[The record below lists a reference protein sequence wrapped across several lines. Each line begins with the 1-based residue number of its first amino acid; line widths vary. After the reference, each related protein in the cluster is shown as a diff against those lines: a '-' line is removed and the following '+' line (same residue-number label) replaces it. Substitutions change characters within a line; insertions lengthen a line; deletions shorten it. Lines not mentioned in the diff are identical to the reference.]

1 LSDQL
6 NGFLNI
12 NKPLGLTS
20 HDVVAKIRYKAKK
33 VTGNKKFKVGH
44 AGTLD
49 PAATGVLVIC
59 LGQSTRLSEY
69 AMRSTKQYR
78 ATIQLGIVTD
88 SYDSEGEIIRQTD
101 ASHITRNDVEKILP
115 QFTGDIAQVPPMH
128 SAIKQDGKKL
138 YELARQ
144 GETVERPA
152 RDVSIHHLEV
162 VSWDTPTFV
171 LDVTCSSGTYIRSL
185 AYDIG
190 EVLGVGAHLA
200 GLIRTRSG
208 GFSVEE
214 SLSLEMILEEDIDL
228 MPHLMPPL
236 TALQNWHV
244 VPVKDEEIQAIIQG
258 RRIPV
263 LEEVTD
269 EQAIAVE
276 PDGHLLAI
284 LEKRDSTWKPHKVFI
299 RD

>member
-1 LSDQL
+1 MSDRL

-20 HDVVAKIRYKAKK
+20 HDVVGKIRYKAKK
-33 VTGNKKFKVGH
+33 VTGNKKIKVGH

-59 LGQSTRLSEY
+59 LDQATRLSEY

-78 ATIQLGIVTD
+78 ATVRLGMVTD
-88 SYDSEGEIIRQTD
+88 SYDSEGEVIREAD
-101 ASHITRNDVEKILP
+101 ASHITQADVELVLP
-115 QFTGDIAQVPPMH
+115 QFTGEIAQIPPMH
-128 SAIKQDGKKL
+128 SAIKQGGKKL

-152 RDVSIHHLEV
+152 RDVTIHTLEI
-162 VSWDTPTFV
+162 VSWDAPSFV

-190 EVLGVGAHLA
+190 EALGVGGYLA

-208 GFSVEE
+208 GFAVSD
-214 SLSLEMILEEDIDL
+214 SFDLERVLAEDFDIAA
-228 MPHLMPPL
+228 HLMPPL
-236 TALQNWHV
+236 TALQDWPV

-263 LEEVTD
+263 REETAD

-276 PDGHLLAI
+276 EDGHLLAI
-284 LEKRDSTWKPHKVFI
+284 LEKREITWKPHKVFI